1 MVDKNKL
8 ANSNSK
14 GLQRLKELWPEL
26 TIFERFEYVVTL
38 IVSLVLALII
48 IVALLSLLENI
59 YEMLTAQFTG
69 GVDYKMFQITFGML
83 LTLLIALEFRN
94 SIDAILEG
102 KGLLVQVK
110 IVVLIAIIALA
121 RKFLVMDPK
130 EFEPMMIAAFALVT
144 LSLGVVYWLLSKK
157 QDL

>member
-1 MVDKNKL
+1 MDRNKL
-8 ANSNSK
+8 AHSNSK

-26 TIFERFEYVVTL
+26 TLFERFEYVITL

-48 IVALLSLLENI
+48 VVALLSLLENI
-59 YEMLTAQFTG
+59 YEMMLLQFSG

-130 EFEPMMIAAFALVT
+130 EFEPMMVAAFALVT
-144 LSLGVVYWLLSKK
+144 LSLGLVYWLLSKRGV
-157 QDL
+157 L

>member
-1 MVDKNKL
+1 MDKNKL
-8 ANSNSK
+8 AHSNSK

-26 TIFERFEYVVTL
+26 TLFERFEYVITL

-48 IVALLSLLENI
+48 VIALLSLLENI
-59 YEMLTAQFTG
+59 YQMIVSQFSG
-69 GVDYKMFQITFGML
+69 GVDDRMFQITFGML

-144 LSLGVVYWLLSKK
+144 LALGIVYWLLSKK
-157 QDL
+157 QEL

>member
-1 MVDKNKL
+1 MDKNKL

-26 TIFERFEYVVTL
+26 TLFERFEYLVTL

-48 IVALLSLLENI
+48 VVALLSLLENI
-59 YEMLTAQFTG
+59 YEMLIAQMSG

-110 IVVLIAIIALA
+110 IVVLIAVIALA

-144 LSLGVVYWLLSKK
+144 LSLGVVYWLLSKSQK
-157 QDL
+157 L

>member
-1 MVDKNKL
+1 MDKNKL
-8 ANSNSK
+8 AHSNSK

-26 TIFERFEYVVTL
+26 TLFERFEYVITL

-48 IVALLSLLENI
+48 VVALLSLLENI
-59 YEMLTAQFTG
+59 YQMVIAQFDG

-144 LSLGVVYWLLSKK
+144 LSLGVVYWLLAKK
-157 QDL
+157 QTL

>member
-1 MVDKNKL
+1 MDKNKL
-8 ANSNSK
+8 VHSNSK

-26 TIFERFEYVVTL
+26 TLFERFEYVITL

-48 IVALLSLLENI
+48 VVALLRLLDNV
-59 YEMLTAQFTG
+59 YEMATSQLSGA
-69 GVDYKMFQITFGML
+69 VDYKMFQITFGML

-102 KGLLVQVK
+102 RGLLVQVR

-130 EFEPMMIAAFALVT
+130 DFDAMLVAAYALVT
-144 LSLGVVYWLLSKK
+144 LALGIVYWLLSKREA
-157 QDL
+157 L

>member
-1 MVDKNKL
+1 MDKNKL
-8 ANSNSK
+8 AHSNSK

-26 TIFERFEYVVTL
+26 TLFERFEYVITL

-48 IVALLSLLENI
+48 VVALLRLLDNV
-59 YEMLTAQFTG
+59 YEMATSQLSGA
-69 GVDYKMFQITFGML
+69 VDYKMFQVTFGML

-102 KGLLVQVK
+102 RGLLVQVR

-130 EFEPMMIAAFALVT
+130 DFEAMMIASYALVT
-144 LSLGVVYWLLSKK
+144 LALGIVYWLLSKK
-157 QDL
+157 QAL

>member
-1 MVDKNKL
+1 MDRNKL
-8 ANSNSK
+8 AHSNSK

-26 TIFERFEYVVTL
+26 TLFERFEYVITL

-48 IVALLSLLENI
+48 VVALLSLLENI
-59 YEMLTAQFTG
+59 YEMMLLQFSG

-130 EFEPMMIAAFALVT
+130 EFEPMMVAAFALVT
-144 LSLGVVYWLLSKK
+144 LSLGLVYWLLSKR
-157 QDL
+157 DVL

>member
-1 MVDKNKL
+1 MDKSKL

-14 GLQRLKELWPEL
+14 GLQRLKELWPAL
-26 TIFERFEYVVTL
+26 TLFERFEYIITL

-48 IVALLSLLENI
+48 VVALLSLLENV
-59 YEMLTAQFTG
+59 YEM
-69 GVDYKMFQITFGML
+69 GVSQLKGEVNDRMFQITFGML

-102 KGLLVQVK
+102 KGLLVQVR

-130 EFEPMMIAAFALVT
+130 DFDSMTVAAYALVT

-157 QDL
+157 QAL

>member
-1 MVDKNKL
+1 MDKNKL
-8 ANSNSK
+8 AHSNSK

-26 TIFERFEYVVTL
+26 TLFERFEYVITL
-38 IVSLVLALII
+38 IVSVVLALII
-48 IVALLSLLENI
+48 VVALLSLLENI
-59 YEMLTAQFTG
+59 YQMVIAQFDG
-69 GVDYKMFQITFGML
+69 GVDYKMFHITFGML

-144 LSLGVVYWLLSKK
+144 LSLGVVYWLLAKK
-157 QDL
+157 QTL

>member
-1 MVDKNKL
+1 MDKNKL
-8 ANSNSK
+8 AHSNSK

-26 TIFERFEYVVTL
+26 TLFERFEYVITL

-48 IVALLSLLENI
+48 VVALLTLLENI
-59 YEMLTAQFTG
+59 YQMVIAQFDG

-144 LSLGVVYWLLSKK
+144 LSLGVVYWLLAKK
-157 QDL
+157 QTL

>member
-1 MVDKNKL
+1 MDKNRL
-8 ANSNSK
+8 AHSDSK

-26 TIFERFEYVVTL
+26 TIFERFEYIVTL
-38 IVSLVLALII
+38 IVSLILALII

-59 YEMLTAQFTG
+59 YEMLTAQMTG
-69 GVDYKMFQITFGML
+69 GVDYMMFQVAFGML

-130 EFEPMMIAAFALVT
+130 EFDPMMIAAFALVT
-144 LSLGVVYWLLSKK
+144 LSLGVVYWLLSKSHK
-157 QDL
+157 L

>member
-1 MVDKNKL
+1 MDKNKL
-8 ANSNSK
+8 VHSNSK

-48 IVALLSLLENI
+48 VVALLSLLENI
-59 YEMLTAQFTG
+59 YEMLVAQVTG
-69 GVDYKMFQITFGML
+69 GVDYKMFQITFGIL

-130 EFEPMMIAAFALVT
+130 EFEPMMITAFALVT
-144 LSLGVVYWLLSKK
+144 LSLGIVYWLLSKSHK
-157 QDL
+157 L

>member
-1 MVDKNKL
+1 MDKNKL
-8 ANSNSK
+8 AHSNSK

-26 TIFERFEYVVTL
+26 TLFERFEYIITL
-38 IVSLVLALII
+38 IVSLVLAMLIVI
-48 IVALLSLLENI
+48 ALLRLLGNI
-59 YEMLTAQFTG
+59 YDMTITQLTG
-69 GVDYKMFQITFGML
+69 EVDYKMFQITFGML

-102 KGLLVQVK
+102 RGLLVQVK

-130 EFEPMMIAAFALVT
+130 EYGAALIASFALVT
-144 LSLGVVYWLLSKK
+144 LSLGVVYWLLARKRE
-157 QDL
+157 L